1 MTYNFQQY
9 KTIDILVIIFIQVKL
24 IFIFY
29 NKSIPRKYKSRLM
42 KVHMLFMK
50 VES

>member
-1 MTYNFQQY
+1 MEQSNLL
-9 KTIDILVIIFIQVKL
+9 KNIVKC
-24 IFIFY
+24 
-29 NKSIPRKYKSRLM
+29 YKSRPRTLEGKEEILM